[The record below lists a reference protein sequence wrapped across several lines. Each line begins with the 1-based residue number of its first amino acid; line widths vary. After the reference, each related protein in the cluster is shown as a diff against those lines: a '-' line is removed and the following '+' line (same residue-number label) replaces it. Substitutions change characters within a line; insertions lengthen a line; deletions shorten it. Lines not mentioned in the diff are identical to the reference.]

1 MTKLSIALL
10 SGGISSERDV
20 SIASGNQVYETLD
33 RDKYEVIRYDPKT
46 DLPRLVA
53 DAAGIDAALIILHG
67 PYGEDGTVQGLLDL
81 LDIPYQGS
89 GVLGSAIGMNKLVS
103 KQLYK
108 NAGIPVAPDMTFKSI
123 DMIETRAVVDQL
135 GMPLVIKPVTSG
147 SSIGLSIVKSED
159 ALNDA
164 LEKAFA
170 EDHEVLIE
178 SYIKGVELTGG
189 VIGNQELQAL
199 PIVEIIPGEEF
210 YFFVHEPHCLGFE
223 EDEMWTVRDWRKDQ
237 GVDIHDEINA
247 GWTDLIVRKRSFPPN
262 IEMTEQSKKLFF
274 LVSYNIDKL
283 RQFVFESSFLDR
295 YEVDADT
302 VEKIRKDE
310 VALLKFGMKWLRS
323 VFFKGGEFQVKED
336 AAKYR
341 KKSDNL

>member
-20 SIASGNQVYETLD
+20 SIASGNQVYEVLD

-46 DLPRLVA
+46 DLPQLVA
-53 DAAGIDAALIILHG
+53 DADNIDAALIILHG

-81 LDIPYQGS
+81 LNIPYQGS
-89 GVLGSAIGMNKLVS
+89 GVLGSAISMNKLVS

-170 EDHEVLIE
+170 EDHEVMIE

-189 VIGNQELQAL
+189 VIGNEELQAL
-199 PIVEIIPGEEF
+199 PIIEIIPGKEFDFFDYTAKYTPGATEEIC
-210 YFFVHEPHCLGFE
+210 PARI
-223 EDEMWTVRDWRKDQ
+223 DEATTQKAQSYAKMAHRALCCKGYSRTDMILADGQLYVLETNTIPGMTPTSLLPQ
-237 GVDIHDEINA
+237 AAQAA
-247 GWTDLIVRKRSFPPN
+247 GIDFSRL
-262 IEMTEQSKKLFF
+262 L
-274 LVSYNIDKL
+274 DKL
-283 RQFVFESSFLDR
+283 IELSL
-295 YEVDADT
+295 
-302 VEKIRKDE
+302 
-310 VALLKFGMKWLRS
+310 
-323 VFFKGGEFQVKED
+323 ED
-336 AAKYR
+336 
-341 KKSDNL
+341 KKSNR

>member
-1 MTKLSIALL
+1 MKKLSIALL

-20 SIASGNQVYETLD
+20 SIASGNQVYEVLD

-46 DLPRLVA
+46 DLPKLVA
-53 DAAGIDAALIILHG
+53 DAASIDAALIILHG

-108 NAGIPVAPDMTFKSI
+108 SAGIPMAPDMTFKSI

-189 VIGNQELQAL
+189 VIGNEELQAL

-210 YFFVHEPHCLGFE
+210 DFFDYTAKYTPGATE
-223 EDEMWTVRDWRKDQ
+223 EICPARIDEATTQKAQSYAKMAHRALCCKGYSRTDMILADGELYVLETNTIPGMTPTSLLPQ
-237 GVDIHDEINA
+237 AAQAA
-247 GWTDLIVRKRSFPPN
+247 GIDFSRL
-262 IEMTEQSKKLFF
+262 L
-274 LVSYNIDKL
+274 DKL
-283 RQFVFESSFLDR
+283 
-295 YEVDADT
+295 
-302 VEKIRKDE
+302 I
-310 VALLKFGMKWLRS
+310 
-323 VFFKGGEFQVKED
+323 EFSLED
-336 AAKYR
+336 
-341 KKSDNL
+341 KKSNR

>member
-20 SIASGNQVYETLD
+20 SIASGNQVYEVLD

-46 DLPRLVA
+46 DLPELVA
-53 DAAGIDAALIILHG
+53 DAASIDAALIILHG

-159 ALNDA
+159 GLNDA

-170 EDHEVLIE
+170 EDHEVMIE
-178 SYIKGVELTGG
+178 SYIKGIELTGG
-189 VIGNQELQAL
+189 VIGNEELQAL

-210 YFFVHEPHCLGFE
+210 DFF
-223 EDEMWTVRDWRKDQ
+223 D
-237 GVDIHDEINA
+237 
-247 GWTDLIVRKRSFPPN
+247 
-262 IEMTEQSKKLFF
+262 
-274 LVSYNIDKL
+274 Y
-283 RQFVFESSFLDR
+283 
-295 YEVDADT
+295 
-302 VEKIRKDE
+302 
-310 VALLKFGMKWLRS
+310 
-323 VFFKGGEFQVKED
+323 
-336 AAKYR
+336 AAKYTPGATEEICPAR
-341 KKSDNL
+341 IDEATTQKAQSYAKMAHRALCCKGYSRTDMILADGELYVLETNTIPGMTPTSLLPQAAQAAGIDFSRLLDKLIEFSLEDKKSGG